1 MEVYSCLVNQTD
13 ASGVILN
20 QVFKPAAT
28 AAEVELLR
36 KIHGWHR
43 VVDVKKIGDAAR
55 LSSYDER
62 RRLTAI
68 YGDEKVTTMFG
79 TNPYVGMPQVVSMPV
94 LAEGA
99 DRPTEMDI
107 ETAHAA
113 TRLLEQQVI
122 PLVEEAVRPQSV
134 VPDMTL
140 DLPAPAVPLAETDK
154 D

>member
-20 QVFKPAAT
+20 QVRKPAAT
-28 AAEVELLR
+28 AAEVVLLR
-36 KIHGWHR
+36 EIHGWHR
-43 VVDVKKIGDAAR
+43 VVDVAKVGDAPN

-62 RRLTAI
+62 RRLSAI
-68 YGDEKVTTMFG
+68 YGDAKVVSVFG
-79 TNPYVGMPQVVSMPV
+79 TNAYGELPKIVPMPV

-113 TRLLEQQVI
+113 TRLLEDQVI
-122 PLVEEAVRPQSV
+122 PLAVTEVRPQAV
-134 VPDMTL
+134 VPDMKMVM
-140 DLPAPAVPLAETDK
+140 PAPAVSLATDE